1 MTAYWAVLLDETGCE
16 FGAGVTATDR
26 EAAYDYLR
34 ENYPE
39 SRVVQLESPQD
50 RAARQQRL
58 WDEAERAMYGDYY
71 PDDYYGS
78 NEDL

>member
-1 MTAYWAVLLDETGCE
+1 MTDYWAVLLDETGCE

-34 ENYPE
+34 DNYPE

-50 RAARQQRL
+50 RAEREARIWR
-58 WDEAERAMYGDYY
+58 ETEHSMYDME
-71 PDDYYGS
+71 DDYS
-78 NEDL
+78 DIEEDF